1 MKNAEQ
7 FVYRGIHAGH
17 PALADARQGRVVP
30 GDLTNTTVT
39 PAMQNAGGYAAHSPY
54 TSWTH
59 DLAIAR
65 DFANLHGPG
74 GVVLRLPTDAPLPGA
89 DWAWVPSPD
98 EYQEK
103 EVLLLGI
110 RENAAIME
118 P

>member
-1 MKNAEQ
+1 MKKSDQ

-17 PALADARQGRVVP
+17 PALAAARQGRVVP

-65 DFANLHGPG
+65 DYANRRGPG
-74 GVVLRLPTDAPLPGA
+74 GVVLGLPTGTPPPGA

-98 EYQEK
+98 EYREE

-110 RENAAIME
+110 REDADIME